1 MARTDLEGR
10 LPIVYNGRSV
20 EEWYKA
26 YCAEALQN
34 RKLIEALKAIVKH
47 QDIVGGGMA
56 KHSSTR
62 HIAAK
67 AIFEATGETV

>member
-1 MARTDLEGR
+1 MRSDLEGR

-20 EEWYKA
+20 EEWHRD
-26 YCAEALQN
+26 YCQETAKT
-34 RKLIEALKAIVKH
+34 RKLIEALEAIVKH
-47 QDIVGGGMA
+47 QDIVGGSMA

-67 AIFEATGETV
+67 AIYETTGRMV